1 MSKKDGL
8 NLQSKTLKSNNS
20 IIWNNNNIN
29 GNMNINNNYNSNM
42 GTIKRSGSITFKKND
57 YNNNMINSPI
67 ITPTSQYYKQLKL
80 GANGNKSK
88 PKIKNISKNN
98 FNTKADGSSLEM
110 NQSKNYTN
118 YLNKN
123 LNSSY
128 NTNSQ
133 INNKREKIMNMTKDI
148 ESELKKNNDIYK
160 SLILSYNDKLKE
172 NNKYKNEFINFL
184 NTYKKQFKSFNN
196 ELNSNKVEL
205 EELSKKNNALK
216 KEIKDTEEIIN
227 FLEKT
232 EEILQNNSLSKYKE
246 EFLKEKEKNNQNEI
260 NMLNGELDKL
270 NDIKNIGIK
279 DLQSISKRN
288 MKLKEQI
295 SKLENQIKKNKM
307 NSNSN
312 NNYDNISISSS
323 ITNERKIRNKKFILD
338 SNKKYIKNNN
348 DYYKQLINKENNKT
362 KELLSQIYTALKTKK
377 EEEEKKLKEKLDSDA
392 IKTESK
398 MGSGRKRIKNKT
410 MDIEIEKNIEDDEE
424 IKEVKKVKEIK
435 EVKEVKE
442 IKEIVITKNKKQI
455 EEQINSN
462 IGNESNSK
470 KKINKDVAMSQTFY
484 KNNPITITKV
494 DNGEDVDN
502 DEIGKE
508 RGIETEIEREK
519 EGDQD
524 TDKKD
529 RKRKDKKKAKFKDE
543 DIERATNEKSLKLKS
558 NSDSKNKDKNKSYKA
573 IDKDG
578 SIFSKDKSKSKSKSK
593 ENSKFKD
600 SEKSKEKSN
609 EKSKNKSN
617 EKSKDYEISI
627 LSDQSKKGKLFSHIN
642 QNSLSMDELSSIMSS
657 SKTQKKLSQSQESI
671 IDILTEP
678 LKGSYL
684 YTITNKGKLLSFN
697 ITLKKFA
704 IIDSNMIEG
713 WTSFIPNYLKNIEG
727 SLLLNTLE
735 GLFIITGTNH
745 NVLYFYSQEKSLIA
759 EIKSFSSCHK
769 YGGLLLSPSPDN
781 NLFAIGGDNENN
793 EVELLS
799 FDEDEVKK
807 MPDLLSRRVNAS
819 YTFINSKLYAIYGE
833 ENNTIE
839 FLNIKKLKNKWTKI
853 DYKMADKKISRSKYI
868 NNIYGHVSLPV
879 DDQILIVGGKNNK
892 KMMVLD
898 LDEKTID
905 ITDMKIPFID
915 SVGEYLFDKE
925 KFFNQTENEEKK
937 DQDGKNIKELIGMD
951 TAGNVH
957 VFDFNFN
964 YVVLLIKNQ
973 GKEPKATKEK

>member
-1 MSKKDGL
+1 MSKKDAL
-8 NLQSKTLKSNNS
+8 NFQSKTLKSNNS
-20 IIWNNNNIN
+20 IILNNNNIN
-29 GNMNINNNYNSNM
+29 GNMNINNNYNSNI
-42 GTIKRSGSITFKKND
+42 GAIKRSGSITFKKND
-57 YNNNMINSPI
+57 YNNSMINSPI

-80 GANGNKSK
+80 GGNGNKSK

-98 FNTKADGSSLEM
+98 FSIKEDGSNLEM
-110 NQSKNYTN
+110 SHSKNYIN
-118 YLNKN
+118 YQNKN
-123 LNSSY
+123 LNTSY
-128 NTNSQ
+128 KTNNQ
-133 INNKREKIMNMTKDI
+133 IKNKKEKIINMAKDV
-148 ESELKKNNDIYK
+148 ENELKKNNDIYK

-196 ELNSNKVEL
+196 ELNTNKE
-205 EELSKKNNALK
+205 EFAELSKKNNELK

-227 FLEKT
+227 FLKKT
-232 EEILQNNSLSKYKE
+232 EEILQNNSLSKYKDE
-246 EFLKEKEKNNQNEI
+246 YLKEKEESKENEI
-260 NMLNGELDKL
+260 KMLNGELDKL

-307 NSNSN
+307 NANIN
-312 NNYDNISISSS
+312 NNYDNISMNSS
-323 ITNERKIRNKKFILD
+323 IMNEKKIRNKKFILD
-338 SNKKYIKNNN
+338 SNKKYIKNNNN

-362 KELLSQIYTALKTKK
+362 KELLSQIYTALKMKK
-377 EEEEKKLKEKLDSDA
+377 EEEEKKLKEKLDSDT

-398 MGSGRKRIKNKT
+398 MGSGRKKIKNKAK
-410 MDIEIEKNIEDDEE
+410 DIEVEKNIEDD
-424 IKEVKKVKEIK
+424 KEIK
-435 EVKEVKE
+435 EVKEIREVKE
-442 IKEIVITKNKKQI
+442 IKEIVIKKNKKQN
-455 EEQINSN
+455 EEKLNST
-462 IGNESNSK
+462 IGNKSNSK
-470 KKINKDVAMSQTFY
+470 IKLNQDVSLSQTFY
-484 KNNPITITKV
+484 KNNPIIIAKV
-494 DNGEDVDN
+494 DEGDGVDN
-502 DEIGKE
+502 NEIEKE

-519 EGDQD
+519 EEDID
-524 TDKKD
+524 IDKKD
-529 RKRKDKKKAKFKDE
+529 GKRKEKKKAKFKEE
-543 DIERATNEKSLKLKS
+543 DIEKAANEKHLKLKS
-558 NSDSKNKDKNKSYKA
+558 NSDSKSKDKEKSYKT
-573 IDKDG
+573 IDKNS
-578 SIFSKDKSKSKSKSK
+578 SILSKEKDKSKSKSK
-593 ENSKFKD
+593 ENSKIKE

-609 EKSKNKSN
+609 EKSKTKSN
-617 EKSKDYEISI
+617 EKSKEYEISI
-627 LSDQSKKGKLFSHIN
+627 LSDRSKKGKLFSHIN

-678 LKGSYL
+678 LKGAYL

-713 WTSFIPNYLKNIEG
+713 WTYFIPNYLKNIEG

-735 GLFIITGTNH
+735 GLFIITGSNH
-745 NVLYFYSQEKSLIA
+745 NILYFYSQEKSLIA

-799 FDEDEVKK
+799 FDEDECKK
-807 MPDLLSRRVNAS
+807 LPNLLTRRINAS
-819 YTFINSKLYAIYGE
+819 YTFINSKLYAIFGE

-839 FLNIKKLKNKWTKI
+839 FLNIKKLKNKWNKI
-853 DYKMADKKISRSKYI
+853 DYKMAHKKLSRSKYI

-879 DDQILIVGGKNNK
+879 EDQILIVGGKNNK

-973 GKEPKATKEK
+973 GKESKSAKEK

>member
-1 MSKKDGL
+1 
-8 NLQSKTLKSNNS
+8 
-20 IIWNNNNIN
+20 
-29 GNMNINNNYNSNM
+29 
-42 GTIKRSGSITFKKND
+42 
-57 YNNNMINSPI
+57 
-67 ITPTSQYYKQLKL
+67 
-80 GANGNKSK
+80 
-88 PKIKNISKNN
+88 
-98 FNTKADGSSLEM
+98 
-110 NQSKNYTN
+110 
-118 YLNKN
+118 
-123 LNSSY
+123 
-128 NTNSQ
+128 
-133 INNKREKIMNMTKDI
+133 
-148 ESELKKNNDIYK
+148 
-160 SLILSYNDKLKE
+160 
-172 NNKYKNEFINFL
+172 
-184 NTYKKQFKSFNN
+184 
-196 ELNSNKVEL
+196 
-205 EELSKKNNALK
+205 
-216 KEIKDTEEIIN
+216 
-227 FLEKT
+227 
-232 EEILQNNSLSKYKE
+232 
-246 EFLKEKEKNNQNEI
+246 
-260 NMLNGELDKL
+260 MLNGELDKL

-307 NSNSN
+307 NANIN
-312 NNYDNISISSS
+312 NNYDNISMNSS
-323 ITNERKIRNKKFILD
+323 IMNEKKIRNKKFILD
-338 SNKKYIKNNN
+338 SNKKYIKNNNN

-362 KELLSQIYTALKTKK
+362 KELLSQIYTALKMRK
-377 EEEEKKLKEKLDSDA
+377 EEEEKKKKEKLDSDT

-398 MGSGRKRIKNKT
+398 IGSGRKRIKNKT
-410 MDIEIEKNIEDDEE
+410 KEIEVEKNIEVDVE
-424 IKEVKKVKEIK
+424 IKEVK
-435 EVKEVKE
+435 EVREVKE
-442 IKEIVITKNKKQI
+442 IKEIVITKNTKQS
-455 EEQINSN
+455 EEQINLPV
-462 IGNESNSK
+462 GNKFNSK
-470 KKINKDVAMSQTFY
+470 TKMNQDVAMSQTFY
-484 KNNPITITKV
+484 KNNPIIITKV
-494 DNGEDVDN
+494 DNGDGVDN
-502 DEIGKE
+502 NEIEKE

-519 EGDQD
+519 EGDLD
-524 TDKKD
+524 TDRKD

-543 DIERATNEKSLKLKS
+543 DIERATNEKNLKLKS

-573 IDKDG
+573 FDKDG

-807 MPDLLSRRVNAS
+807 MPDLLTRRVNAS
-819 YTFINSKLYAIYGE
+819 YTFINSKLYAIFGE

-973 GKEPKATKEK
+973 GKDPKALKEK

>member
-1 MSKKDGL
+1 MSKKDGMHF
-8 NLQSKTLKSNNS
+8 QSKTLKSNNS
-20 IIWNNNNIN
+20 IIWNNSNIN
-29 GNMNINNNYNSNM
+29 GNMNINNNYNSNI

-57 YNNNMINSPI
+57 YNSNNMINSPI

-98 FNTKADGSSLEM
+98 FNTKTEGSNLEII
-110 NQSKNYTN
+110 QPKNYVN

-128 NTNSQ
+128 NTQSQ
-133 INNKREKIMNMTKDI
+133 INKKKEKIINMAKDV

-196 ELNSNKVEL
+196 ELNSNKVEF

-227 FLEKT
+227 FLKKT

-246 EFLKEKEKNNQNEI
+246 EYLKEKEENNQNEI

-295 SKLENQIKKNKM
+295 SKLENQIKKNK
-307 NSNSN
+307 NIN
-312 NNYDNISISSS
+312 NNYDTISMSSS
-323 ITNERKIRNKKFILD
+323 IMNEKKIRNKKFILD

-362 KELLSQIYTALKTKK
+362 KELLSQIYTALKMKK
-377 EEEEKKLKEKLDSDA
+377 EEEEKKLKEKMDSDT

-410 MDIEIEKNIEDDEE
+410 IDIEVEKNIEDDEE
-424 IKEVKKVKEIK
+424 IKEVKEIK
-435 EVKEVKE
+435 EIKEVKE
-442 IKEIVITKNKKQI
+442 IKEIIIKKNIKQN
-455 EEQINSN
+455 EEELNLNSTINN
-462 IGNESNSK
+462 KSNSK
-470 KKINKDVAMSQTFY
+470 LKINQDVAMSQTFY
-484 KNNPITITKV
+484 KNNPIVITKV
-494 DNGEDVDN
+494 DNGDDADN
-502 DEIGKE
+502 DEFEKE

-519 EGDQD
+519 EEDID
-524 TDKKD
+524 TYKKD

-543 DIERATNEKSLKLKS
+543 DVERVTNEKSLKLKS
-558 NSDSKNKDKNKSYKA
+558 NSDSKKKDKDKSFRT

-578 SIFSKDKSKSKSKSK
+578 SILSKEKEKDKSKSKSK
-593 ENSKFKD
+593 ENSNIKD

-642 QNSLSMDELSSIMSS
+642 QNSLSMDELSSIMNS

-684 YTITNKGKLLSFN
+684 YSITNKGKLLSFN
-697 ITLKKFA
+697 IALKKFA

-735 GLFIITGTNH
+735 GLFIITGSNH

-799 FDEDEVKK
+799 FDEDECKK
-807 MPDLLSRRVNAS
+807 LPNLLTRRINAS
-819 YTFINSKLYAIYGE
+819 YTFINCKLYAIFGE

-951 TAGNVH
+951 TTGNVH

>member
-1 MSKKDGL
+1 MSKKDDL
-8 NLQSKTLKSNNS
+8 HFQSKTLKSNNS
-20 IIWNNNNIN
+20 IVWNNNNIN
-29 GNMNINNNYNSNM
+29 GNININNNYNSNI

-67 ITPTSQYYKQLKL
+67 ITPNSQYYKQLKL
-80 GANGNKSK
+80 GANGNRSK

-98 FNTKADGSSLEM
+98 FGMKAEENNLEM
-110 NQSKNYTN
+110 NQSKNYIN
-118 YLNKN
+118 YMNKN
-123 LNSSY
+123 LNASY

-133 INNKREKIMNMTKDI
+133 LINKKEKIINMSRDV
-148 ESELKKNNDIYK
+148 ENELKKNNDIYK

-172 NNKYKNEFINFL
+172 NNKYKNDFINFL

-196 ELNSNKVEL
+196 EISTNKIEF

-227 FLEKT
+227 FLKKT
-232 EEILQNNSLSKYKE
+232 EDILQNNSLLKYKDE
-246 EFLKEKEKNNQNEI
+246 YLKEKEESKKNEI
-260 NMLNGELDKL
+260 NMLNEELNKL

-279 DLQSISKRN
+279 DLQSISRRN
-288 MKLKEQI
+288 MKQKEQI

-307 NSNSN
+307 NSNI
-312 NNYDNISISSS
+312 DNISVNSS
-323 ITNERKIRNKKFILD
+323 IMNEKKIRNKKFILD
-338 SNKKYIKNNN
+338 SSNKKYIKNNN
-348 DYYKQLINKENNKT
+348 ADYYKQMLNIENNKT

-377 EEEEKKLKEKLDSDA
+377 EEEEKKMKEKLDSDT
-392 IKTESK
+392 IKTEGK
-398 MGSGRKRIKNKT
+398 MGSGRKKNKNKNK
-410 MDIEIEKNIEDDEE
+410 DIEVEKNIEDDEE
-424 IKEVKKVKEIK
+424 INEVVIK
-435 EVKEVKE
+435 
-442 IKEIVITKNKKQI
+442 KNKRHD
-455 EEQINSN
+455 EEQLNST
-462 IGNESNSK
+462 IGNKSNSK
-470 KKINKDVAMSQTFY
+470 KKLNEDVAMSQTFY
-484 KNNPITITKV
+484 KNNRIIITKV
-494 DNGEDVDN
+494 DNDEDDVDD
-502 DEIGKE
+502 DEIEKE
-508 RGIETEIEREK
+508 REIETEIEREK
-519 EGDQD
+519 EEGIY

-529 RKRKDKKKAKFKDE
+529 KKRKDKKKAKFKDE
-543 DIERATNEKSLKLKS
+543 DIEKPLTEKHLKLKS
-558 NSDSKNKDKNKSYKA
+558 NSDSKNNKDKSFKT
-573 IDKDG
+573 IDKDI
-578 SIFSKDKSKSKSKSK
+578 SVHSKEKDKSKSK

-600 SEKSKEKSN
+600 SEKSKEQSN
-609 EKSKNKSN
+609 EKSKNKSK
-617 EKSKDYEISI
+617 EYEISI
-627 LSDQSKKGKLFSHIN
+627 LSDQSKKSKLFSHVN

-671 IDILTEP
+671 IDILTAP
-678 LKGSYL
+678 LKGAYL
-684 YTITNKGKLLSFN
+684 YSITNKGKLLSFN
-697 ITLKKFA
+697 IAQKKFA

-735 GLFIITGTNH
+735 GLFIITGSNH
-745 NVLYFYSQEKSLIA
+745 NILYFYSQEKSLIA

-781 NLFAIGGDNENN
+781 NLFAIGGENENN

-799 FDEDEVKK
+799 FDEDECKK
-807 MPDLLSRRVNAS
+807 MPNLLTRRMNAS
-819 YTFINSKLYAIYGE
+819 YTFINCKLYAIFGE

-957 VFDFNFN
+957 LFDFNFN

-973 GKEPKATKEK
+973 GKEPKNAKEK

>member
-1 MSKKDGL
+1 MSKKN
-8 NLQSKTLKSNNS
+8 NLQFQSKTLKSNNS
-20 IIWNNNNIN
+20 LVWNNNNIN
-29 GNMNINNNYNSNM
+29 GNININNNYNSNI

-57 YNNNMINSPI
+57 YNNSIINSPI
-67 ITPTSQYYKQLKL
+67 ITPNSQYYKQLKS
-80 GANGNKSK
+80 GANGNRSK

-98 FNTKADGSSLEM
+98 FVTKTEDSLEM
-110 NQSKNYTN
+110 NLGKNYIN
-118 YLNKN
+118 HPNKN
-123 LNSSY
+123 LNTSY
-128 NTNSQ
+128 S
-133 INNKREKIMNMTKDI
+133 INNQFNNKKDKIINIAKDV
-148 ESELKKNNDIYK
+148 ENELKKNNDIYK

-196 ELNSNKVEL
+196 EISSHRAEFD
-205 EELSKKNNALK
+205 ELSKKNNALK

-227 FLEKT
+227 FLKKT
-232 EEILQNNSLSKYKE
+232 EDILQNNSLSKYKE
-246 EFLKEKEKNNQNEI
+246 EYLKEKEDDKKNEI
-260 NMLNGELDKL
+260 NMLNGQLEKL

-279 DLQSISKRN
+279 DLESISKRN
-288 MKLKEQI
+288 MTLKEQI
-295 SKLENQIKKNKM
+295 SKLENQIKKNKI
-307 NSNSN
+307 NVNTN
-312 NNYDNISISSS
+312 NNYDNISVSSS
-323 ITNERKIRNKKFILD
+323 IMTEKKIRNKKFIID
-338 SNKKYIKNNN
+338 SNNKKYIKNNN
-348 DYYKQLINKENNKT
+348 SDYYKQLINKENNKT
-362 KELLSQIYTALKTKK
+362 KELLSQIYTVFKMKK
-377 EEEEKKLKEKLDSDA
+377 EEEEKKTKEKMDSDT
-392 IKTESK
+392 IKNESK
-398 MGSGRKRIKNKT
+398 MSTGGNKIKNKNKSKSK
-410 MDIEIEKNIEDDEE
+410 DIEVEKNIEDDEE
-424 IKEVKKVKEIK
+424 IIEA
-435 EVKEVKE
+435 KE
-442 IKEIVITKNKKQI
+442 IKEIVIKKSKNQN
-455 EEQINSN
+455 EEQLNST
-462 IGNESNSK
+462 SNSK
-470 KKINKDVAMSQTFY
+470 KKMNQNTAMSQTFY
-484 KNNPITITKV
+484 KNNPIIITKV
-494 DNGEDVDN
+494 DNGEGDDDGDN
-502 DEIGKE
+502 NEIEKE
-508 RGIETEIEREK
+508 KDFETEIFRERE
-519 EGDQD
+519 EDIF

-529 RKRKDKKKAKFKDE
+529 RKRKDKKAKFKDE
-543 DIERATNEKSLKLKS
+543 DIGRPITEKHLKLKS
-558 NSDSKNKDKNKSYKA
+558 NSDSKNKDKDKSFKS
-573 IDKDG
+573 IDKDN
-578 SIFSKDKSKSKSKSK
+578 SVHSKRKDKSKSKSKSK
-593 ENSKFKD
+593 ENSKIKD

-609 EKSKNKSN
+609 EKSKNKSKD
-617 EKSKDYEISI
+617 KSKEYEISI
-627 LSDQSKKGKLFSHIN
+627 LSDHSKKSKLFSHIN

-678 LKGSYL
+678 LKGAYL
-684 YTITNKGKLLSFN
+684 YSITNKGKFLSFN
-697 ITLKKFA
+697 IAQKKFA

-735 GLFIITGTNH
+735 GLFIITGSNH
-745 NVLYFYSQEKSLIA
+745 NILYFYSQEKSLIA
-759 EIKSFSSCHK
+759 EIKSFNSCHK

-799 FDEDEVKK
+799 FDEDECKK
-807 MPDLLSRRVNAS
+807 MPNLLTRRINAS
-819 YTFINSKLYAIYGE
+819 YTFINCKLYAIFGE

-915 SVGEYLFDKE
+915 QVGEYLFDKE

-973 GKEPKATKEK
+973 GKDLKTTKEK